1 MLHMLVIPLLDIA
14 ASEYGD
20 LLDQELTEK
29 Y

>member
-1 MLHMLVIPLLDIA
+1 MLHMLVIPLLDIV

-20 LLDQELTEK
+20 VLDQELTEK